1 MTAFSWA
8 WLAQGWRPQRVWRLG
23 EVRGYISF
31 GGYMIGN
38 NIANTVNSMADLL
51 IGGRIL
57 GPAALGLYSVPRTLS
72 LQLQGI
78 LNPIVT
84 RIAFPVMSRVQD
96 DRPRLRRIYLQ
107 VLRLTASVNAP
118 LYAYIA
124 VFAPEIT
131 ALLFGDRWADSG
143 QILRLLALWGFLRS
157 TGNPVGSL
165 VLAVGRARLSFQWN
179 LTMVAIIPLILWQG
193 STHFGLTGL
202 AGAWI
207 AIGLI
212 GYVPNWYFLVRS
224 TCGARFVEYT
234 VQIAVPV
241 GLAAAAGAVAWLA
254 TAAVGSPLSRLLV
267 GGLVGA
273 VVYLAGSLVFNRS
286 WVAAMRQ
293 LLAGGV
299 PRALDEASP
308 LR

>member
-1 MTAFSWA
+1 
-8 WLAQGWRPQRVWRLG
+8 
-23 EVRGYISF
+23 
-31 GGYMIGN
+31 
-38 NIANTVNSMADLL
+38 
-51 IGGRIL
+51 
-57 GPAALGLYSVPRTLS
+57 
-72 LQLQGI
+72 
-78 LNPIVT
+78 
-84 RIAFPVMSRVQD
+84 
-96 DRPRLRRIYLQ
+96 
-107 VLRLTASVNAP
+107 
-118 LYAYIA
+118 
-124 VFAPEIT
+124 
-131 ALLFGDRWADSG
+131 
-143 QILRLLALWGFLRS
+143 
-157 TGNPVGSL
+157 